1 MKFTPLLFII
11 INSFSFSEVVNSI
24 QISGNSHTQ
33 HKIIE
38 REIHHLIPG
47 EYDVDI
53 ALQDRNRL
61 YNLGLFSTVEIY
73 QKDSQYCIH
82 VKEAPRIIPIPMI
95 EYDEASGKWSYGG
108 GFINTNTHGLHR
120 RLFVGGIIF
129 GQVSAGIID
138 YEDPWVIGDHVSL
151 KIRLVDFITTNVTN
165 EFNNRI
171 QHIELGS
178 GFYKNK
184 VHKFNY
190 SLGLNKITLL
200 PINSFEILPK
210 QEQNSFTFISTDYS
224 FDTRDIHIDPTCG
237 FHHLIGLQLNKDL
250 KSSMDYTQFW
260 AQFNSYHSIP
270 IKIIEPVLHLKSTLF
285 LQKYNTEPL
294 LFTYQYL
301 GGEDGVRG
309 YSPNPIEN
317 NLAEAKEIMETIN
330 TMHFSIELQNTLIR
344 RKDYGGVEL
353 GIDWILF
360 SDVGFSAD
368 ESFEF
373 SMKNSIIGY
382 GLGFRFFAS
391 GMGVIGIDFGYNPY
405 GQQFTH
411 LSDEN

>member
-1 MKFTPLLFII
+1 
-11 INSFSFSEVVNSI
+11 
-24 QISGNSHTQ
+24 
-33 HKIIE
+33 
-38 REIHHLIPG
+38 
-47 EYDVDI
+47 
-53 ALQDRNRL
+53 
-61 YNLGLFSTVEIY
+61 
-73 QKDSQYCIH
+73 
-82 VKEAPRIIPIPMI
+82 
-95 EYDEASGKWSYGG
+95 
-108 GFINTNTHGLHR
+108 
-120 RLFVGGIIF
+120 
-129 GQVSAGIID
+129 
-138 YEDPWVIGDHVSL
+138 
-151 KIRLVDFITTNVTN
+151 
-165 EFNNRI
+165 
-171 QHIELGS
+171 
-178 GFYKNK
+178 
-184 VHKFNY
+184 
-190 SLGLNKITLL
+190 
-200 PINSFEILPK
+200 
-210 QEQNSFTFISTDYS
+210 
-224 FDTRDIHIDPTCG
+224 
-237 FHHLIGLQLNKDL
+237 
-250 KSSMDYTQFW
+250 MDYTQFW